1 MAQTTGA
8 ISQGLFVAEVSTD
21 GSSWTNISGQA
32 AQVTPSGGDQLT
44 GSQNTA
50 DGSAP
55 VVVGSNKTE
64 AVQAEVRILYT
75 EVSGEAFRVVKA
87 QFDGANK
94 VIYFRYAPK
103 GATTGNKR
111 YLAAND
117 ANAAF
122 ACPIINCMPPD
133 LDAGTGDPAMAS
145 FTIIFPKWY
154 EETIA

>member
-8 ISQGLFVAEVSTD
+8 IGQGQFVAEVSTN
-21 GSSWTNISGQA
+21 GTTWTNISGQS

-75 EVSGEAFRVVKA
+75 ETNGEAFRIVKA

-94 VIYFRYAPK
+94 TIYFRYAPK
-103 GATTGNKR
+103 GTGTGNKR
-111 YLAAND
+111 YLAASD
-117 ANAAF
+117 ANTAF
-122 ACPIINCMPPD
+122 PCPIVNCMPPD
-133 LDAGTGDPAMAS
+133 LDAGSGDPAMAS

-154 EETIA
+154 EETLP